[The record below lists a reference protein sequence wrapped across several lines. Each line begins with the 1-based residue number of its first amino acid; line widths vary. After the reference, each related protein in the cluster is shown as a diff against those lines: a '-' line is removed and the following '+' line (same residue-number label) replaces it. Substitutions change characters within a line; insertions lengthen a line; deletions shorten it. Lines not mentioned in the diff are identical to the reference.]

1 MQKNVFILF
10 FSWLLFQHSF
20 VFGQASNVL
29 KHQRLDFEQFQK
41 AFVAVEAKADLHLSA
56 DSLTK
61 EFQRLREQL
70 RSPLSPLEQFRIYSL
85 FLNKLQSGHTQISP
99 SKQAINEWYKLK
111 QCLPFDLMMVN
122 KRLFV
127 SPLHPADLKKDSP
140 ENTYK
145 RTLQKTFY
153 GGVEIVSIDRKSI
166 AEWMQIIAPYISSD
180 EDNLD
185 FKYVIAGHYF
195 DFYRFVA
202 LAKFQRVVEI
212 QYIQKRDTL
221 TTKVELGGPNNYSVK
236 HRLEPAKNMGYS
248 FEILNSKIGYFNFSS
263 FKDANSEAYS
273 EFLKT
278 SFEELRKKKI
288 DRLIVDVRGNSGGQI
303 QYELMAY
310 FLKHPKEL
318 GEYHFEKILSKKEL
332 RKMGF
337 NIRNHASKVYLKT
350 DKNAAN
356 RKAEK
361 KVSPANSSLQF
372 KGDLIVL
379 TDEGTFSAAAILA
392 AHLKTLCEA
401 KLLGETAG
409 GTFYAGNSGTLSLT
423 LRKSKLSMT
432 LNPNFFSSH
441 LYDEKK
447 HERDSL
453 VKIPD
458 VHIFSEALI
467 PAEKYQEIPQKK
479 KSLDDPVVKQ
489 AIKTFREFD

>member
-10 FSWLLFQHSF
+10 VSF
-20 VFGQASNVL
+20 LVLPCAIVFGQASNVL

-41 AFVAVEAKADLHLSA
+41 AFIATEAKADLHISS

-61 EFQRLREQL
+61 EFHRLREKL
-70 RSPLSPLEQFRIYSL
+70 RSPLSPLEQFRVYSL

-99 SKQAINEWYKLK
+99 SKKALNEWYNLR
-111 QCLPFDLMMVN
+111 QCLPFDLVMVN

-127 SPLHPADLKKDSP
+127 SPLHPTDLKKDSP

-185 FKYVIAGHYF
+185 FKYVIAGRYF

-221 TTKVELGGPNNYSVK
+221 SIKVDLGGPNSVSVK
-236 HRLEPAKNMGYS
+236 ERLTPSKDMGFS

-263 FKDANSEAYS
+263 FKEANSEAYS
-273 EFLKT
+273 EFLKS

-303 QYELMAY
+303 QYELMSY

-318 GEYHFEKILSKKEL
+318 GEYHFEKILTKKEL

-337 NIRNHASKVYLKT
+337 NIRDNSAKVYLKT

-361 KVSPANSSLQF
+361 KVSPASSSLQF
-372 KGDLIVL
+372 KGDLVVL

-401 KLLGETAG
+401 KILGETAG
-409 GTFYAGNSGTLSLT
+409 GTFYAGNSGTLNLT
-423 LRKSKLSMT
+423 FKKSKLSVT
-432 LNPNFFSSH
+432 LNPNFFTSN
-441 LYDEKK
+441 LYKNKNSEI
-447 HERDSL
+447 DSL
-453 VKIPD
+453 LKIPD
-458 VHIFSEALI
+458 VILFSETLI
-467 PAEKYQEIPQKK
+467 PNEKHQEIPKKK